1 MTNLSREAQ
10 PDPRLEERVVSA
22 LVAAGLVRPR
32 QVWRSWLAGA
42 AAAAAAVIVLA
53 FGVTML
59 RPRHSLAAGNS
70 YVVLLYE
77 DSTYRPAPPG
87 HDAERVAVIA
97 RWADSLNTVGKFE
110 RAGRVRGSGELGG
123 LLIVRATD
131 DADAAR
137 IAASCPFPKWGG
149 HVEIKRFDP

>member
-1 MTNLSREAQ
+1 MTNLPREAP
-10 PDPRLEERVVSA
+10 PDSALEERIVST
-22 LVAAGLVRPR
+22 LVAAGLVRR
-32 QVWRSWLAGA
+32 RRVWPWWLAV
-42 AAAAAAVIVLA
+42 AAVIVLSVGA
-53 FGVTML
+53 LML
-59 RPRHSLAAGNS
+59 RPRHPPAKGQS

-97 RWADSLNTVGKFE
+97 HWADSLDAVGKFE
-110 RAGRVRGSGELGG
+110 RAGRVRGSGPLGG

-137 IAASCPFPKWGG
+137 IAASCPFTQWGG
-149 HVEIKRFDP
+149 HVEIKRLE